1 MNIIAHSAENCKKEQ
16 KIKSEE
22 QEKYSAKNHAQYGS
36 ASTMDRFT
44 EKKSPLSKLTTQ
56 KRKKLIR
63 GAFLFRSACRKT
75 KFFGKLSQP
84 SRKGGLISSYFI
96 L

>member
-1 MNIIAHSAENCKKEQ
+1 MVSYRNIIAHSAENCKEKQ

-44 EKKSPLSKLTTQ
+44 EKKSPLSKLTPQ

-63 GAFLFRSACRKT
+63 GVRFYSGQLAEKQCFSAN
-75 KFFGKLSQP
+75 
-84 SRKGGLISSYFI
+84 
-96 L
+96 